1 MGDPKKTNDMMIKP
15 PLPDETLPL
24 SPQNQPIVPP
34 PQGNPLQPG
43 AYPPA
48 GYPPQGYQQP
58 GGAAYPPPTYYP
70 PPQAGGYPPNGYPPN
85 GYPPNG
91 YPPNAYPPP
100 PPPGYQGY
108 PQGGYPPPPIQV
120 IVQGNQPLAL
130 TNWKVGLFGCLSYF
144 DVCLLTCFC
153 PCVQYGMN
161 QEKLVPGQSA
171 CGGCFMYT
179 LISVCC
185 ACILPCW
192 AGQFRSQI
200 RGKYNIMGGGTGDCC
215 THCCCHCCAIIQ
227 EAKEIETREADKIAG
242 RT

>member
-1 MGDPKKTNDMMIKP
+1 MADPNNLNQDLMVKR
-15 PLPDETLPL
+15 PLPDAYPSLD
-24 SPQNQPIVPP
+24 SQNQNAPP
-34 PQGNPLQPG
+34 PQGYPLQPG
-43 AYPPA
+43 AYPPT

-58 GGAAYPPPTYYP
+58 GGAPQGYQQPGGAGYP
-70 PPQAGGYPPNGYPPN
+70 PPQAGGYPQS

-108 PQGGYPPPPIQV
+108 PQGGYPPPPVQV
-120 IVQGNQPLAL
+120 IIQGNQPLPL
-130 TNWKVGLFGCLSYF
+130 TDWKVGLCNCFSYC
-144 DVCLLTCFC
+144 DVCLLTLFC

-179 LISVCC
+179 LMRVCC
-185 ACILPCW
+185 PCVMPCW
-192 AGQFRSQI
+192 AGQFRSQV
-200 RGKYNIMGGGTGDCC
+200 RGKYNIMGGSTGDCC
-215 THCCCHCCAIIQ
+215 THCFCHCCALIQ
-227 EAKEIETREADKIAG
+227 EAKEIDTREADKVAG